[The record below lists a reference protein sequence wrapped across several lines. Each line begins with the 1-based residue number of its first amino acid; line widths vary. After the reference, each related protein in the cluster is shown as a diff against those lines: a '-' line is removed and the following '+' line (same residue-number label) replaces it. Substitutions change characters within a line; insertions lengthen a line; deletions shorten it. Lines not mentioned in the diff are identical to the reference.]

1 MYSDPIAD
9 LLTRI
14 RNAHMAGHNTV
25 SLPCSKLKLAIAQIL
40 KQEGFIDD
48 FSVQTDGADGGTPF
62 PTLRLALKYVGTRRE
77 RRPVISGIERVSTPG
92 RRVYARKK
100 DIPWVLS
107 GMGIAILSTPK
118 GVMTGA
124 RARQLGVGG
133 EVICKVW

>member
-14 RNAHMAGHNTV
+14 RNAHMAGHTTV
-25 SLPCSKLKLAIAQIL
+25 SLPSSKLKAAIAQIL

-48 FSVQTDGADGGTPF
+48 FTVVAEDGAVQDS
-62 PTLRLALKYVGTRRE
+62 LRLTLKYVGIRRE

-92 RRVYARKK
+92 RRVYARRK

-118 GVMTGA
+118 GVMTGT

>member
-14 RNAHMAGHNTV
+14 RNAHMAGHTTV
-25 SLPCSKLKLAIAQIL
+25 ALPSSKLKAAIAQIL
-40 KQEGFIDD
+40 KQEGFIED
-48 FSVQTDGADGGTPF
+48 FTVVTEDGAVQGS
-62 PTLRLALKYVGTRRE
+62 LRLTLKYVGIRRE
-77 RRPVISGIERVSTPG
+77 RKPVISGIERVSTPG
-92 RRVYARKK
+92 RRVYARRK

-118 GVMTGA
+118 GVMTGT

>member
-14 RNAHMAGHNTV
+14 RNAHMAGHTTV
-25 SLPCSKLKLAIAQIL
+25 SLPSSKLKAAIAQIL
-40 KQEGFIDD
+40 KQEGFIED
-48 FSVQTDGADGGTPF
+48 FTLVAEDGAVQDS
-62 PTLRLALKYVGTRRE
+62 LRLTLKYVGIRRE

-92 RRVYARKK
+92 RRVYARRK

-118 GVMTGA
+118 GVMTGT

>member
-9 LLTRI
+9 MLTRI
-14 RNAHMAGHNTV
+14 RNAHLAGHNAV
-25 SLPCSKLKLAIAQIL
+25 AMPSSKLKQAIAQIL
-40 KQEGFIDD
+40 KQEGFVDD
-48 FSVQTDGADGGTPF
+48 FTVQTADGEVQ
-62 PTLRLALKYVGTRRE
+62 PTLRLSLKYVGTRRQ

-92 RRVYARKK
+92 RRVYAGKR

-107 GMGIAILSTPK
+107 GMGVAILSTPK